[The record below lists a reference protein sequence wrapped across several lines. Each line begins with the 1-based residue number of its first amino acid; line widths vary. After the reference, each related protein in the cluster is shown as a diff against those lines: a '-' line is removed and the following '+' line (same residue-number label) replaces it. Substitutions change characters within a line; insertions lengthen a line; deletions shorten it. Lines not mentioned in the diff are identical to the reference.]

1 MQVTLQID
9 ELSALLESVGPE
21 FATDSLNQLLGW
33 SRPLQ
38 PFGCSSEEMLS
49 RVFKAPVATAFYSA
63 IADGLNPEAGE
74 YWLRADPVSLQAG
87 MSRVF
92 LAACGAP
99 DLPAQHREQLQARL
113 NQHFGEDGLEFFL
126 PNNQRWY
133 IRLAA
138 GHACAS
144 SESTVGLFPS
154 PRQLLGKDIS
164 KATVATDKFWQQCFT
179 ELQMLLFS
187 EPFNKQRE
195 SLGQAAISGLWLW
208 AGGIVADFPAEQT
221 NLLSMG
227 KSSLLEGL
235 CMASGS
241 GWQEIIKI
249 SDKYESSTDRH
260 LIHWSTEQAGTA
272 TEQLQLLELQVFTSL
287 INAVRQGALVQ
298 LRTADAACWEI
309 RQRWQWPWK
318 KSNSAWT
325 MLVENG

>member
-1 MQVTLQID
+1 LQVTLQID

-38 PFGCSSEEMLS
+38 LFGCSSEEMLS
-49 RVFKAPVATAFYSA
+49 RVFKTPVATAFYSA
-63 IADGLNPEAGE
+63 IADGLNPKTGE

-99 DLPAQHREQLQARL
+99 DLPAQHRQQLQQSL
-113 NQHFGEDGLEFFL
+113 NQHFGEDGLDFFL

-133 IRLAA
+133 ICLAA
-138 GHACAS
+138 GHACAR

-195 SLGQAAISGLWLW
+195 NIGQAAISGLWLW
-208 AGGIVADFPAEQT
+208 AGGAVKGLPVEQT
-221 NLLSMG
+221 NLHSMG
-227 KSSLLEGL
+227 KSSLLQGL
-235 CMASGS
+235 CLASGS
-241 GWQEIIKI
+241 DWQETIKI
-249 SDKYESSTDRH
+249 SGKDELSADRH
-260 LIHWSTEQAGTA
+260 LIHWSTEQMGTA
-272 TEQLQLLELQVFTSL
+272 AEQLQLLDLQVFKPL
-287 INAVRQGALVQ
+287 INAVRQGTLVQ
-298 LRTADAACWEI
+298 LWAADAACWEI

-318 KSNSAWT
+318 KPNSAWS